1 MKIRLAQPG
10 ERVEQ
15 VDKDICE
22 GASSSLPLRE
32 LGKMRL
38 SEKVELATE
47 GAENPEQA
55 GPELKQ
61 LMTKQDCGLAWS
73 KHNTWLKSQPT
84 AVQAEQRQKSKSEKG
99 EAVALWLVN
108 STAKKC
114 QEVPGLEPQ
123 KVSREAGRQQELR
136 RTPRLCASP

>member
-1 MKIRLAQPG
+1 
-10 ERVEQ
+10 
-15 VDKDICE
+15 
-22 GASSSLPLRE
+22 
-32 LGKMRL
+32 MRL
-38 SEKVELATE
+38 SEKVELATK

-99 EAVALWLVN
+99 QAVCGLSIALRLQIAQ
-108 STAKKC
+108 SRYHLQTLD
-114 QEVPGLEPQ
+114 P
-123 KVSREAGRQQELR
+123 KVGTICILGV
-136 RTPRLCASP
+136 LG